1 MRSIVRSLVI
11 VVQTLVIP
19 FADTGLAQF
28 PIPSSVKSKLDAVTG
43 KMKDVEL
50 TQAEEVAL
58 GQEIS
63 SRVRARYGV
72 VQDPEIHKYVSLVG
86 STLTRQTAQNGIAW
100 HFIVLDTDGVNA
112 FAAPGGFVHLTRG
125 ALALMKSEAELA
137 GVLSH
142 EVAHVTMKHTIR
154 AIQKNK
160 LVQMGVNDTSVK
172 SNQEL
177 FKRLTDEGTRVV
189 MSGFGRAEELEAD
202 GEGIATSD
210 KAGYSPS
217 SLKMFLTA
225 IKLRNDK
232 SNERQGFF
240 SSHPELDERLQKI
253 DERIELEKWTATVT
267 LEDRFSSNVKYNSVA
282 LADVGTVEAKA
293 EASSGSQPE
302 KKKEEPPPKAKSRL
316 SFGNLKNAVGGGSQT
331 PQSAAVT
338 GSGGSRGVDVERSA
352 KGGSNPNEVSVTL
365 TESDITAFISE
376 GKLRS

>member
-1 MRSIVRSLVI
+1 VRSMVRSLVI
-11 VVQTLVIP
+11 VAQTLVIP
-19 FADTGLAQF
+19 FLDTGLAQF
-28 PIPSSVKSKLDAVTG
+28 PIPSSVKGKLDAVTG

-63 SRVRARYGV
+63 ARVRARYGV

-86 STLTRQTAQNGIAW
+86 SVLTRQTAQNGIAW

-160 LVQMGVNDTSVK
+160 LVQMGVNDTNVK

-217 SLKMFLTA
+217 SLKTFLTT
-225 IKLRNDK
+225 IKLRNGK

-253 DERIELEKWTATVT
+253 DERIELEKPIATVT

-282 LADVGTVEAKA
+282 LAEIGTVEAKT
-293 EASSGSQPE
+293 EASSGSKPE
-302 KKKEEPPPKAKSRL
+302 KKEEPPPKAKSRF

-331 PQSAAVT
+331 TQSAAVT

-352 KGGSNPNEVSVTL
+352 KGGSNPNEVSITL
-365 TESDITAFISE
+365 TETDITVFISE

>member
-1 MRSIVRSLVI
+1 VRSIVRNIVI
-11 VVQTLVIP
+11 VAQTLVIP
-19 FADTGLAQF
+19 FLDTGLAQF
-28 PIPSSVKSKLDAVTG
+28 PIPGSVKGKLDAVTG

-50 TQAEEVAL
+50 TQAEEVSL

-63 SRVRARYGV
+63 ARVCARYGV

-86 STLTRQTAQNGIAW
+86 NVLTRQTPQTGIAW

-137 GVLSH
+137 GALSH
-142 EVAHVTMKHTIR
+142 ELAHVTKKHTVR

-160 LVQMGVNDTSVK
+160 LVQMGVNDTDVK

-202 GEGIATSD
+202 GEGIATSE

-217 SLKMFLTA
+217 SLKTFLAA
-225 IKLRNDK
+225 IKLRNGN
-232 SNERQGFF
+232 SNARQGFF
-240 SSHPELDERLQKI
+240 SSHPELEERLQKI
-253 DERIELEKWTATVT
+253 DARIELEKWTASVR

-282 LADVGTVEAKA
+282 LAEIGTVEAKT

-302 KKKEEPPPKAKSRL
+302 KKEEPKAKSRF
-316 SFGNLKNAVGGGSQT
+316 SFGKLKNAVGGGSQT
-331 PQSAAVT
+331 TQSAAVT
-338 GSGGSRGVDVERSA
+338 GSGDSRGVDVERAA
-352 KGGSNPNEVSVTL
+352 KGGRNPNQVPITL
-365 TESDITAFISE
+365 TESDITVFISE
-376 GKLRS
+376 GKLRA

>member
-1 MRSIVRSLVI
+1 MVA
-11 VVQTLVIP
+11 QTLVIP

-28 PIPSSVKSKLDAVTG
+28 PIPASVKGKLDAVTG
-43 KMKDVEL
+43 RMKDVEL

-63 SRVRARYGV
+63 ARVRARYGV

-86 STLTRQTAQNGIAW
+86 SVLTRQTSQTGMAW

-142 EVAHVTMKHTIR
+142 ELAHVTMKHTVR

-160 LVQMGVNDTSVK
+160 LVQMGVNDTNVT

-202 GEGIATSD
+202 GEGIVTAE

-217 SLKMFLTA
+217 SLKTFLTS
-225 IKLRNDK
+225 IKLRNGN

-240 SSHPELDERLQKI
+240 SSHPELEERLQKL
-253 DERIELEKWTATVT
+253 EARMELEKWTASVT

-282 LADVGTVEAKA
+282 LAEIGTVEAKT

-302 KKKEEPPPKAKSRL
+302 KKEEPPPKAKSRF
-316 SFGNLKNAVGGGSQT
+316 SFGKLKNAMAGGSQT
-331 PQSAAVT
+331 TQSAAVT

-352 KGGSNPNEVSVTL
+352 KGGSNPNQVSITL